1 MKTRMNYREANPA
14 VFDMM
19 LQLETTVQSLGIDKT
34 LYKLIKI
41 RASQLNGCAFC
52 IDMHTKELHSAGEQ
66 LERILLLTA
75 WREVPIYSDKERAA
89 LELTEYLTR
98 LSESGFPEE
107 VYERVRAQFSEA
119 EIAALI
125 MAVNVINGWNRLGV
139 ATGMYPGCFL

>member
-52 IDMHTKELHSAGEQ
+52 IDMHAKELHSAGEQ

>member
-1 MKTRMNYREANPA
+1 MKTRMNYRQANPA

-52 IDMHTKELHSAGEQ
+52 IDMHAKELHSAGEQ